1 MENQGFSKSPQ
12 VIKTVQGVYPEN
24 PIDKYRTKCFVNEKL
39 RIDAHRALVR
49 KNRSTSNNR
58 ESQDSIKL
66 YDGAELYVQDFKIQ
80 KPMIPYPVKGEEV
93 TA

>member
-1 MENQGFSKSPQ
+1 M
-12 VIKTVQGVYPEN
+12 
-24 PIDKYRTKCFVNEKL
+24 NEKV

-49 KNRSTSNNR
+49 KNRSTSNHR

-80 KPMIPYPVKGEEV
+80 PPMIPYAVKGQEV
-93 TA
+93 TAKGFIRDEPSLFDRIMTRY